1 MNSLIALS
9 ADIATSPI
17 AIGGST
23 ETPKKKEILVSE
35 NIRRNKPK
43 MC

>member
-17 AIGGST
+17 VIGGAESAST
-23 ETPKKKEILVSE
+23 KKEILVS
-35 NIRRNKPK
+35 
-43 MC
+43 